1 MHNIVTDGQ
10 HQSKRS
16 IANCRFGNIR
26 YSVPADSLKKPV
38 QFGWTCFLEGKR
50 QFDGYFNIDHVHL
63 CPGVA
68 KAMVQHKM
76 NKMGYGQLVDR
87 IVIDALFFI
96 VPESTYHHK
105 VMIGE

>member
-16 IANCRFGNIR
+16 IANCRFGNTK
-26 YSVPADSLKKPV
+26 YSVPAASLDQPV

-50 QFDGYFNIDHVHL
+50 QFNGYFNIDHVHL

-87 IVIDALFFI
+87 IVIDALYFVI
-96 VPESTYHHK
+96 PESTFQHK
-105 VMIGE
+105 VEIGE